1 LDGVKADGC
10 FGYRLP
16 GCRLLRSTENY
27 RLPADRDL
35 LMAAGVLAYGHSQ
48 HAYLSSEPSLSFL
61 AK

>member
-35 LMAAGVLAYGHSQ
+35 LMAAGVLA
-48 HAYLSSEPSLSFL
+48 
-61 AK
+61 